1 MSDTAKRGFKMS
13 GSLGLAALM
22 FSTYI
27 GPGYASGTQTVSF
40 YLTKGWIGVWL
51 APLVLGILAFVW
63 SLLVF
68 EFNRVYKPKNY
79 REQSDMIYK
88 NPVIKYILGVFKEI
102 IAFFQVFVVVSAM
115 VSGAATLLNTMF
127 NINMLIGTICFSFAL
142 ILLVLKGTNL
152 VTKVSGILT
161 VIILAIVIYIAIIGI
176 GPTWEGMRTFLA
188 AHTQPEDYGFSSKI
202 YAWFVILG
210 SLFNFLAGAN
220 AAVPAC
226 LESIHTRKDVFVASF
241 VNAAL
246 CTGATI
252 ICTIMFSAGMPQI
265 ANEPL
270 PMIYTLQNLVGAGAW
285 VQYLYFVV
293 AIAAML
299 STGVSLVYG
308 MTERWTPVIGKKLGT
323 GIGVKTR
330 FIIAFVMVFACVLM
344 SRIGILVIVNKFYPM
359 LFNIG
364 TPVIFYLLFITVP
377 YRMYKDKK
385 EGCYPKDEK
394 SVSNITVKA

>member
-1 MSDTAKRGFKMS
+1 MSEEKNVSKFKAF
-13 GSLGLAALM
+13 GSLSLAALM
-22 FSTYI
+22 FSTYV

-88 NPVIKYILGVFKEI
+88 NPALKLILGIFKEV
-102 IAFFQVFVVVSAM
+102 IAFLQVFVVVSAM
-115 VSGAATLLNTMF
+115 VSGAATLLNKMAG
-127 NINMLIGTICFSFAL
+127 IPMMAGTVVFSFLL
-142 ILLVLKGTNL
+142 IVLVLKGTKL

-161 VIILAIVIYIAIIGI
+161 IIILAIVVYIAVIGI
-176 GPTWEGMRTFLA
+176 GPTWEGTKAFLA
-188 AHTQPEDYGFSSKI
+188 AHTEPENYGFSKI

-226 LESIHTRKDVFVASF
+226 LENIKTKTDVIIAAFS
-241 VNAAL
+241 NAFL
-246 CTGATI
+246 CTTATI
-252 ICTIMFSAGMPQI
+252 VCTVMFAAGMPAI
-265 ANEPL
+265 ASEPL
-270 PMIYTLQNLVGAGAW
+270 PMLYTLQELVGAGMW
-285 VQYLYFVV
+285 VQWLYFII
-293 AIAAML
+293 ALAAML

-308 MTERWTPVIGKKLGT
+308 MTERWVPIIGEKSGFGT
-323 GIGVKTR
+323 GIKTR
-330 FIIAFVMVFACVLM
+330 FIIAFITVFACVLM
-344 SRIGILVIVNKFYPM
+344 SRIGILIIVNKFYPM

-385 EGCYPKDEK
+385 DGCYPKAD
-394 SVSNITVKA
+394 